1 MLSKQFIDSVRIDR
15 DSDCRMSKRSLY
27 ETGNNRKD
35 KEIHKGSC
43 LGTVSYAGK
52 PCEVNFD

>member
-15 DSDCRMSKRSLY
+15 DSDCRMSKRNLY

-52 PCEVNFD
+52 PC